1 MKYFKLAKFIN
12 YTIKQMELTD
22 YKIKILLM
30 MNIGISSAK
39 DRW

>member
-1 MKYFKLAKFIN
+1 MSK
-12 YTIKQMELTD
+12 KQMELID

-39 DRW
+39 DK